1 MKKLLVLVLLLVG
14 CGFAGDRSYNWI
26 QYQVH
31 TPVSSQ
37 SKPVNFH
44 IDPGEPTDQIGRDLK
59 TAGLIRDERVFSLY
73 LRYKGGSVHLEAG
86 DFALNKN
93 MDMDRIIAT
102 LQHAETAQVAVR
114 MQEGYTMKLMADQAA
129 KAGIGTAPEYL
140 AAAQDPSWQ
149 YDFLAGRPPT
159 APKNLEGF
167 LFPDSYQLDRGA
179 TARDLVKRQLD
190 RFAEVVTPDLRAQAA
205 QATAARPAE
214 SLWNIL
220 ILASITEREV
230 GGDADRAIVCD
241 VYYNRLKSG
250 MRIDADATVLY
261 ALGEWKASLTL
272 DDLQV
277 NSPYNTRKVG
287 GLPPGPISNPSL
299 AAIKACIN
307 PQKTDYFFYFTDPK
321 GVTHYARTSAEFQ
334 RQQQQFGVANQ

>member
-14 CGFAGDRSYNWI
+14 CGFAGDRGYEWV

-31 TPVSSQ
+31 TPTSSRSQ
-37 SKPVNFH
+37 PVNFH
-44 IDPGEPTDQIGRDLK
+44 IDPGETTDQIARDLH
-59 TAGLIRDERVFSLY
+59 TAGLIRDERVFTLY
-73 LRYKGGSVHLEAG
+73 MRYKGEKAHLEAG
-86 DFALNKN
+86 DFVLDRN
-93 MDMDRIIAT
+93 MDMDRIIQA
-102 LQHAETAQVAVR
+102 LQHAETAQLAVR
-114 MQEGYTMKLMADQAA
+114 MQEGYTMKLMADQAQ
-129 KAGIGTAPEYL
+129 KAGLGTAADYL
-140 AAAQDPSWQ
+140 AAAQDPTWQ
-149 YDFLAGRPPT
+149 YDFLTGRPPT

-167 LFPDSYQLDRGA
+167 LFPDSYQLDRGS
-179 TARDLVKRQLD
+179 TAHDLVKRQLD

-205 QATAARPAE
+205 QASAARPAE
-214 SLWNIL
+214 SLWNVV

-250 MRIDADATVLY
+250 MRLDADATVLY
-261 ALGEWKASLTL
+261 ALGEWKASLTI
-272 DDLQV
+272 DDLAI

-299 AAIKACIN
+299 AAIKACLN
-307 PQKTDYFFYFTDPK
+307 PQRTDYFFYFTDPK
-321 GVTHYARTSAEFQ
+321 GVTHYARTSLEFQ